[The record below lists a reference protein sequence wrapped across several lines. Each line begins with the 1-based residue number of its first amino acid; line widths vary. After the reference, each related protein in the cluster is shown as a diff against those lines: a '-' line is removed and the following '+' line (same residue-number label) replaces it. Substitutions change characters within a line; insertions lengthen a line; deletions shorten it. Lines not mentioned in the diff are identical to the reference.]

1 MRTVASGLLA
11 GVLAGTSLLAQGVN
25 VSGKWSVERVAPNG
39 NVQRLP
45 IELNQIGARVYGTV
59 GGGGGGGGSAAP
71 INNEIHEGKVDGS
84 TVTFYVWRGADRP
97 FKVQYTG
104 VLSARGDELAFTVAG
119 GPVFP
124 GGGGGGPTP
133 AQAAATPAAQAT
145 VAVQPP
151 PPAATPTQI
160 VAKRVRS

>member
-1 MRTVASGLLA
+1 MKALA
-11 GVLAGTSLLAQGVN
+11 GSLIVGVLAVASPHAQSVN

-71 INNEIHEGKVDGS
+71 INNEIYDGKIDGS
-84 TVTFYVWRGADRP
+84 TVSFYVWRGADRP
-97 FKVQYTG
+97 YKLRYSG
-104 VLSARGDELAFTVAG
+104 VLSARGDELTFTVTG
-119 GPVFP
+119 GPAFP

-133 AQAAATPAAQAT
+133 AQAAATPAGQAA
-145 VAVQPP
+145 VPVQPP
-151 PPAATPTQI
+151 PAAATPTQV